1 MVQMNSTPQ
10 TALEEHRALTRLP
23 LTLNN
28 ARELGGILLKDGRR
42 VKKGL
47 LLRTTR
53 LFDAT
58 EEDLCRLR
66 DDYHLSLV
74 FDMREREELDRAPDP
89 EIPDVKWVHTPVIDF
104 AFLRAKLS
112 ERPDRGDPPFDP
124 ETFDGAQI
132 LPWII
137 EGAREGRRLGRT
149 DLGLGAAYAGYL
161 AGNKGRRSFGLFFH
175 ELAANREGAVLWHC
189 HTGKDRT
196 GIAAGLILDVL
207 GADWD
212 TILKD
217 YETSN
222 LFYRSDVEKM
232 EQRLRRMG
240 VEEEILAPLC
250 GFVGVHRD
258 MLENAWK
265 YMDREWGGA
274 VGYLTSCCGVS
285 MDEIETLRGRYIE
298 ALE

>member
-89 EIPDVKWVHTPVIDF
+89 EIPGVKWVHTPVIDF
-104 AFLRAKLS
+104 A
-112 ERPDRGDPPFDP
+112 
-124 ETFDGAQI
+124 
-132 LPWII
+132 
-137 EGAREGRRLGRT
+137 
-149 DLGLGAAYAGYL
+149 
-161 AGNKGRRSFGLFFH
+161 
-175 ELAANREGAVLWHC
+175 
-189 HTGKDRT
+189 
-196 GIAAGLILDVL
+196 
-207 GADWD
+207 
-212 TILKD
+212 
-217 YETSN
+217 
-222 LFYRSDVEKM
+222 
-232 EQRLRRMG
+232 
-240 VEEEILAPLC
+240 
-250 GFVGVHRD
+250 
-258 MLENAWK
+258 
-265 YMDREWGGA
+265 
-274 VGYLTSCCGVS
+274 
-285 MDEIETLRGRYIE
+285 
-298 ALE
+298 